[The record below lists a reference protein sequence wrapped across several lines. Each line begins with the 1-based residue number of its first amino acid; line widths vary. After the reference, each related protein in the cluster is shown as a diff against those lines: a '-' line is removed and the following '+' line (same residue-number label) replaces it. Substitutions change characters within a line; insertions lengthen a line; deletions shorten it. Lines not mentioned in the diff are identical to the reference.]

1 MNKFFYVTV
10 VLMLCSCTK
19 YSPKTNSTPTP
30 PKRSQTTIE
39 LSSIYNNIN
48 TNTIIVLD
56 KWQVTGNL
64 LDTVISNDSSASVLN
79 INNNSLKSNDGIGL
93 GVKYFRLNSS
103 NNNIPYTIANTSF
116 ALDSNKVYS
125 FITAQKNIIPNGLK
139 DFILKIEESDFT
151 APPAGFAKLRF
162 IVAVP
167 TVGSGEGSKQNTE
180 MKPSVEITGPQQQ
193 TINLGAQGRYTLDVL
208 DNPALLDFIT
218 VPAGNYIQK
227 AVMPSMP
234 GSNFNLVSGNKY
246 TILVTRMA
254 RTQYPENDNLK
265 LIQHSF

>member
-1 MNKFFYVTV
+1 MNKFFYAAVI
-10 VLMLCSCTK
+10 LMLCSCTK

-48 TNTIIVLD
+48 TNTISVLD

-64 LDTVISNDSSASVLN
+64 LDTVISNDSSTLVLN

-93 GVKYFRLNSS
+93 GIKYFRLN
-103 NNNIPYTIANTSF
+103 NNTLYTIANSTF
-116 ALDSNKVYS
+116 AIDSNKVYS
-125 FITAQKNIIPNGLK
+125 FITAQKNVIPNGLK

-162 IVAVP
+162 IIAVP

-234 GSNFNLVSGNKY
+234 GSNFNLISGNKY

-265 LIQHSF
+265 LIKHSF